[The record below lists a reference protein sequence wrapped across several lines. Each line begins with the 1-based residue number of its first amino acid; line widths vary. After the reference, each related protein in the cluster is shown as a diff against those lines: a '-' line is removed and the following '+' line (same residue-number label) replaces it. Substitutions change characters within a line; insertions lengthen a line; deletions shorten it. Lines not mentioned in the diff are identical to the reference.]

1 MATIFKGGILKWGG
15 NGDLRESLRWGRDF
29 RSQRRLFMKKRVVTN
44 QVPPRGQWQSI
55 KKSLS
60 VLAMMISVWTDRAER
75 GTRQQSGNWCK
86 LRQFRWWMQNICQVV
101 AMNGRRATRE
111 KLGEAWSE
119 NTPLYSTVFK
129 DVRIYQCWGGFTG
142 VEEIEDTWEREE
154 LITEQGPRETGKEAI
169 ILPISHLGLG
179 KGAIHNRC
187 LYEIYP
193 ALSVVSCTETS
204 ANVMKLLFTSR

>member
-1 MATIFKGGILKWGG
+1 MGKRFQKPKKVIHEEKSGHQSGATKRSMTKHQE
-15 NGDLRESLRWGRDF
+15 ESIGFSHDDQCL
-29 RSQRRLFMKKRVVTN
+29 N
-44 QVPPRGQWQSI
+44 
-55 KKSLS
+55 
-60 VLAMMISVWTDRAER
+60 RAECR
-75 GTRQQSGNWCK
+75 TRQQSGNWCK
-86 LRQFRWWMQNICQVV
+86 LRQFRWWIQNICQVV

-169 ILPISHLGLG
+169 MLPISHLGLG
-179 KGAIHNRC
+179 KGAIHHRC
-187 LYEIYP
+187 LYEICP